1 MVDDNPPVRQAL
13 CEAFKR
19 EADFDVCGEAENG
32 REGIDQANS
41 LQPDVIVMDFS
52 MPVLNGLEAVRL
64 LNALMPRVVVHQN
77 LPRTEKA
84 VNPCPLCPRT
94 FDVLLSHS
102 ANRVDPNPTK
112 KEGWGAKTTN
122 EGACPEMKSR

>member
-1 MVDDNPPVRQAL
+1 MESVLETKASTLLEFIAGLRGSLFVTFEEITMFTERPVEDSDLVRSTI
-13 CEAFKR
+13 CWTMPKFS
-19 EADFDVCGEAENG
+19 NG
-32 REGIDQANS
+32 S
-41 LQPDVIVMDFS
+41 P
-52 MPVLNGLEAVRL
+52 
-64 LNALMPRVVVHQN
+64 VVHQN

-122 EGACPEMKSR
+122 QGACPEMKSR